1 MLTVAAFA
9 MSIGLVVAACSSG
22 NKVAA
27 SASGGG
33 TQTGASKPIVVI
45 MSNPRYGQILT
56 TAAGFALYT
65 YTADE
70 PGGAGCDA
78 ACLKIWPPLLLPAGD
93 TAPVPGPGV
102 TGLGTL
108 QRGNQLQVTWNGL
121 PLYLFVTDKQPGQV
135 TGQNVVDRAGK
146 WILATV
152 AASTEAPGTTAP
164 ASPAGSPSST
174 RPPATSRKY
183 GEVHPNPQ
191 YAISRI
197 QSVTRVGLPVE
208 WMTDDALLAGF
219 SAGGPDVQLAFVRR
233 FQAHVYA
240 VALAVVGD
248 AVLAEDV
255 AQQAFIRAW
264 KRSSTF
270 DSRRGTVRGWLTTVT
285 RNAAVD
291 MLRVRKPDPV
301 DPTDLIRLLGPVQ
314 DGPGEVAIRNEAH
327 AHLRSCIR
335 QLPPEQARALVMAG
349 MYRMTAQEVADAE
362 GIPLGTAKTR
372 IRTAMTRLRE
382 RLSSPEVAHD

>member
-174 RPPATSRKY
+174 RPPATSPPTTKAPAA
-183 GEVHPNPQ
+183 ETPATQPPATQPPATSPPATSPPTTSPTTVP
-191 YAISRI
+191 
-197 QSVTRVGLPVE
+197 GLP
-208 WMTDDALLAGF
+208 
-219 SAGGPDVQLAFVRR
+219 S
-233 FQAHVYA
+233 Y
-240 VALAVVGD
+240 
-248 AVLAEDV
+248 
-255 AQQAFIRAW
+255 
-264 KRSSTF
+264 
-270 DSRRGTVRGWLTTVT
+270 
-285 RNAAVD
+285 
-291 MLRVRKPDPV
+291 
-301 DPTDLIRLLGPVQ
+301 
-314 DGPGEVAIRNEAH
+314 
-327 AHLRSCIR
+327 
-335 QLPPEQARALVMAG
+335 
-349 MYRMTAQEVADAE
+349 
-362 GIPLGTAKTR
+362 
-372 IRTAMTRLRE
+372 
-382 RLSSPEVAHD
+382 